1 MHKFPNVSCPTVIK
15 EKQEYYADLF
25 HLLYSTITKKANI
38 TTVRLSPVITFSFH
52 HAGDHFFLLELVL
65 VTLLLGAQEPDDGED
80 NVIVGEGWRVVEADS
95 TKRSCGAC
103 NHILEQNKLQDLLQR
118 ESINVFQQFRLV
130 APDVK
135 NGAKL
140 YLIFLLFGKGFPMG
154 RNSLKISF

>member
-1 MHKFPNVSCPTVIK
+1 MRDRVK
-15 EKQEYYADLF
+15 EKQEYSVNLF

-52 HAGDHFFLLELVL
+52 HAGDHFFFLELVL

-103 NHILEQNKLQDLLQR
+103 NHILEQNKLQFLFWLHLILTR
-118 ESINVFQQFRLV
+118 GICWGNTKSVF
-130 APDVK
+130 
-135 NGAKL
+135 
-140 YLIFLLFGKGFPMG
+140 YTW
-154 RNSLKISF
+154 